1 MVASRAVYCACRRAW
16 VAASCVFIV
25 SWSFWFDVMLD
36 WIAAV
41 WPGKVPPVLSSESAQ
56 FENTAPKPLFD
67 AFVVSTL
74 ESALVSSGRLVRA
87 LLKVVLLSWSDPSV
101 CSWIPRELK
110 VANVEEAPVTCEIRL
125 CIWFWM
131 LVAVLSPCRGAA
143 VFVVGSYFVSVARK
157 VFRALKAETKAV
169 TSLWIAVVL
178 GVTLIVTGCVVVWP
192 RLKVTPPM
200 TLDSVLLLDAT
211 EMPLIV
217 ACAFAAA
224 WASFIFPAL
233 FCGS

>member
-1 MVASRAVYCACRRAW
+1 
-16 VAASCVFIV
+16 
-25 SWSFWFDVMLD
+25 MLD

-41 WPGKVPPVLSSESAQ
+41 LPGNVPPVVSSESAQ

-67 AFVVSTL
+67 AVVASTFDN
-74 ESALVSSGRLVRA
+74 ALVNSARLVRA
-87 LLKVVLLSWSDPSV
+87 LLKVVLLSWSEPSV

-110 VANVEEAPVTCEIRL
+110 VENVEEAPVTCEIRL

-169 TSLWIAVVL
+169 TSLWIALVL
-178 GVTLIVTGCVVVWP
+178 GVTLIVTGCVVVLA
-192 RLKVTPPM
+192 RLKLMPPITPE
-200 TLDSVLLLDAT
+200 SVLLLEAM
-211 EMPLIV
+211 E
-217 ACAFAAA
+217 
-224 WASFIFPAL
+224 
-233 FCGS
+233 